1 MPSFKTQQEVP
12 CFIVCLTKFLVL
24 APCGVLA
31 YSWMW
36 IADLI
41 AFSSKMCHQNCV
53 DCDGQV
59 SLGQA
64 EMCWYHRARFVQTI
78 QSMLSAYST
87 TSHHVH
93 LCKKRKGAM
102 SKVNRQHN
110 AKEWKFC
117 IFLLKE
123 RCTPPG
129 QAAVPEEMS
138 QCTPLCTWYWWKHD
152 LAKK

>member
-102 SKVNRQHN
+102 SKVNSIMQRSEN
-110 AKEWKFC
+110 FVFFC
-117 IFLLKE
+117 WRRDALHQGKQLCRK
-123 RCTPPG
+123 RCHSALPCALDTG
-129 QAAVPEEMS
+129 GNMI
-138 QCTPLCTWYWWKHD
+138 
-152 LAKK
+152 